1 MPMKRRY
8 TRSEGISE
16 RQVDDVIFLVN
27 PDNEALYHLN
37 SVGAALWR
45 LLEDGTSGEEAANI
59 ICQAFPEAD
68 PTSVKTD
75 IIKLISELADHRLII
90 PLQD

>member
-1 MPMKRRY
+1 MKRHY
-8 TRSEGISE
+8 TRSEGITE

-45 LLEDGTSGEEAANI
+45 LLEIETSGEQAADI
-59 ICQAFPEAD
+59 ICQAFPDAD
-68 PTSVKTD
+68 PTTVKTD
-75 IIKLISELADHRLII
+75 IVKLIAELADHHLIT
-90 PLQD
+90 LVEG

>member
-8 TRSEGISE
+8 TRSEGITE

-27 PDNEALYHLN
+27 PENEALYHL
-37 SVGAALWR
+37 SSIGAALWR
-45 LLEDGTSGEEAANI
+45 LLEDETSGEEAANI
-59 ICQAFPEAD
+59 ICQAFPDAD

-75 IIKLISELADHRLII
+75 MVKLISELADHQLITRI
-90 PLQD
+90 KE